1 MLVANSAFKNKT
13 HTWLTATES
22 WQITEDVPSYNNAS
36 ENICPVNST
45 YSLIEVRKNGW
56 CSLREVIANDF
67 ANNSKYWKDKVT
79 CSNTFWLHLQ
89 NQSNNSRKKDKKEHR
104 KSVNVSYMQRKGCR
118 LRTRVHIRQSNDFK
132 ITAEQS
138 DS

>member
-1 MLVANSAFKNKT
+1 MILQTIVSTEKIKSLVQIPFDCTCKIK
-13 HTWLTATES
+13 ATTVE
-22 WQITEDVPSYNNAS
+22 
-36 ENICPVNST
+36 
-45 YSLIEVRKNGW
+45 RK
-56 CSLREVIANDF
+56 I
-67 ANNSKYWKDKVT
+67 
-79 CSNTFWLHLQ
+79 
-89 NQSNNSRKKDKKEHR
+89 KKEHR